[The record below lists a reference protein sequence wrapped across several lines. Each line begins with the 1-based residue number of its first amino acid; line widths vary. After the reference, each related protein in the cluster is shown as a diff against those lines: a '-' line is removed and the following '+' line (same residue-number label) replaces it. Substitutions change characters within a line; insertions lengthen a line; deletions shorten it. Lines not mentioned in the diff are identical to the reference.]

1 MSELTQ
7 TREDSCEIIIGGAG
21 PAGDPQ
27 GAIEAL
33 CGQLLD
39 LYESP
44 VKLVVFRG
52 IGENFYSGQAKK
64 YPTDQKDRFARNKQV
79 ELLLE
84 IISKAPFF
92 SLSLINGRVDDI
104 GADIAVTCDWRLAS
118 ESCQF
123 CFASDRR
130 CEEVISAE
138 RLSELIG
145 SSKAFDTILRHRS
158 IPAQEAIRIG
168 LAMPIAQQENI
179 VQDIETHVEKI
190 KKESITIMRRAVR
203 NAFSNDS
210 DVERIVG
217 SLAAA
222 RTKSVDPI

>member
-7 TREDSCEIIIGGAG
+7 ISADSCEIAIGGVG
-21 PAGDPQ
+21 NPY
-27 GAIEAL
+27 GAIETL

-39 LYESP
+39 LYDGP

-52 IGENFYSGQAKK
+52 CGDDFYSGQA
-64 YPTDQKDRFARNKQV
+64 PENRIDSKDRFACNKQV
-79 ELLLE
+79 ELLFD
-84 IISKAPFF
+84 IISKAPYF

-104 GADIAVTCDWRLAS
+104 GADIAVACDWRLVS
-118 ESCQF
+118 DTGQF
-123 CFASDRR
+123 CFVSHRR
-130 CEEVISAE
+130 SEDVTSAA

-145 SSKAFDTILRHRS
+145 SSKALDTILRRRS
-158 IPAQEAIRIG
+158 IAAQEAIKIG
-168 LAMPIAQQENI
+168 LAMPIAQQEDI
-179 VQDIETHVEKI
+179 VQVIENHVEKI
-190 KKESITIMRRAVR
+190 KKESIAIMRRAVR

-222 RTKSVDPI
+222 KTINVAPI

>member
-7 TREDSCEIIIGGAG
+7 ISAGSCEIAIGGAG
-21 PAGDPQ
+21 DPH

-39 LYESP
+39 LYGGP

-52 IGENFYSGQAKK
+52 VGDDFYSGQAQQNQVD
-64 YPTDQKDRFARNKQV
+64 PKDRFACNKQV
-79 ELLLE
+79 ELLLD
-84 IISKAPFF
+84 IMSKAPFF

-104 GADIAVTCDWRLAS
+104 GADIAVTCDWRLVS
-118 ESCQF
+118 ETGQF
-123 CFASDRR
+123 CFVSHRQ
-130 CEEVISAE
+130 CEDVTSAT

-145 SSKAFDTILRHRS
+145 SSKAFDTILRRRS
-158 IPAQEAIRIG
+158 IPAQEAIKIG
-168 LAMPIAQQENI
+168 LAMPIAQQEDI
-179 VQDIETHVEKI
+179 VQVIETHVEKI
-190 KKESITIMRRAVR
+190 KKESIAIMRRAVR

-222 RTKSVDPI
+222 KTINVAPI